1 MKMTFSEFA
10 KLLYNH
16 IGNRCGA
23 DVFTYDLLTNILDP
37 ASNTILE
44 ELQPDT
50 LRKYYNGRRSIAP
63 LAKRVLPFIEPTCFS
78 VYLER
83 KCSDAT
89 AANIAADLEE
99 YGVISRPDELFD
111 DMADLFNQILR
122 GSTHRNKNNEELEQY
137 FRYLQEKYYRIKT
150 LLYFSEPRPIYDFYI
165 PNDLYEH
172 GNYRGKKRIQTELM
186 LLSFRKKFVV
196 ITGTGGLGKT
206 MLMHHL
212 VLTLVKRYDK
222 YQKLPIVIQLKDFD
236 ADCTDLI
243 AYIKERIQIQNLEE
257 YVRSGKCVF
266 LLDGMDEIKS
276 RYLTQFEKELSD
288 LADRYPENN
297 FILSS
302 RPISDFIAL
311 SKFDVYEL
319 APFTKEQALQ
329 LIDQLVYRPESPEL
343 KASFRREVDES
354 LWETHR
360 DFVENPL
367 LLTIMLM
374 TYERYARI
382 PYKRHVFYRDAF
394 FTLAEKHDATKIGF
408 ERAYRTKM
416 TPEEFALVLEEFCTR
431 TYFDEKF
438 EFTDEEFAAY
448 FDKLKVLE
456 RINKRFSVQDL
467 KMDFTLNLCIM
478 YYESGKYSFIHRSFQ
493 EYFCALHL
501 SKAFDSGFRKI
512 WNFFEEKKS
521 RLCTD
526 YTFDMLYDLAPLK
539 IDRLIFKPYLT
550 ELFQRCHGSG
560 EEQYWDFLEEVYP
573 EINYTVGDVVNPYF
587 NLPSSYIYDMILHK
601 KGTERKYV
609 IDKLPYDEDYE
620 IETYLYVE
628 KDGETDCVNAA
639 DLEPQEQQAYD
650 LVEVSGHNCRVLISE
665 IREEES
671 NLHQAMLDPYFPY
684 MLEYREMKKCLYEL
698 EDLLTDSASAEY
710 EEIF

>member
-1 MKMTFSEFA
+1 MF
-10 KLLYNH
+10 
-16 IGNRCGA
+16 
-23 DVFTYDLLTNILDP
+23 
-37 ASNTILE
+37 
-44 ELQPDT
+44 
-50 LRKYYNGRRSIAP
+50 GRENA
-63 LAKRVLPFIEPTCFS
+63 
-78 VYLER
+78 
-83 KCSDAT
+83 
-89 AANIAADLEE
+89 
-99 YGVISRPDELFD
+99 
-111 DMADLFNQILR
+111 
-122 GSTHRNKNNEELEQY
+122 
-137 FRYLQEKYYRIKT
+137 
-150 LLYFSEPRPIYDFYI
+150 
-165 PNDLYEH
+165 
-172 GNYRGKKRIQTELM
+172 
-186 LLSFRKKFVV
+186 
-196 ITGTGGLGKT
+196 
-206 MLMHHL
+206 
-212 VLTLVKRYDK
+212 
-222 YQKLPIVIQLKDFD
+222 
-236 ADCTDLI
+236 
-243 AYIKERIQIQNLEE
+243 
-257 YVRSGKCVF
+257 F

-302 RPISDFIAL
+302 RPISDFIAR

-456 RINKRFSVQDL
+456 RINKRFSLQDL

-493 EYFCALHL
+493 EYFCA
-501 SKAFDSGFRKI
+501 F
-512 WNFFEEKKS
+512 
-521 RLCTD
+521 
-526 YTFDMLYDLAPLK
+526 
-539 IDRLIFKPYLT
+539 
-550 ELFQRCHGSG
+550 
-560 EEQYWDFLEEVYP
+560 
-573 EINYTVGDVVNPYF
+573 
-587 NLPSSYIYDMILHK
+587 
-601 KGTERKYV
+601 
-609 IDKLPYDEDYE
+609 
-620 IETYLYVE
+620 IESL
-628 KDGETDCVNAA
+628 
-639 DLEPQEQQAYD
+639 
-650 LVEVSGHNCRVLISE
+650 
-665 IREEES
+665 
-671 NLHQAMLDPYFPY
+671 
-684 MLEYREMKKCLYEL
+684 
-698 EDLLTDSASAEY
+698 
-710 EEIF
+710 